1 MTLSIARNTV
11 AAGAV
16 ALLVSSPAGLAT
28 AAETELNVVGNISI
42 TTQFKNLEKPFWTEQ
57 LAAWSDGKV
66 TAQFQGWNE
75 MGLKGPEV
83 FRLLQKGVMDVGT
96 YQLGHVSGEAPI
108 NDATDLAGL
117 SPSLDKFL
125 EVTHASRP
133 VLEQT
138 YADRFGLKILTM
150 QSFQAQLLYCRG
162 ELRGLADLK
171 GKKIRTSGASQSDFV
186 SHFGGQ
192 GVPMAFGEV
201 QQGLQRGVIDCAITG
216 TLGGVPRQV
225 ARRRQIPLHA
235 ADQLRLRR
243 DRRQRAQMGRARLC
257 DPEHDRGSHRRARG
271 GDVAAQP
278 PGRRNRHR
286 LQHDG
291 AMSIGPGSRHD
302 PGRSQSGRPGA
313 AASGDAADGAAALGQ
328 ALRQRLRESVQRHHR
343 QGHRAERGCP
353 ITGAVHPTSL
363 WPIGHSAAE
372 CRVAGRCQ
380 IDIAPTLWHIPLA
393 MRVSFAAHRQTTR
406 IGRCC

>member
-16 ALLVSSPAGLAT
+16 ALLVSSPAGLGA
-28 AAETELNVVGNISI
+28 AAETKLNVVGNISI

-125 EVTHASRP
+125 EVTHAFRP

-216 TLGGVPRQV
+216 TLGGYLAKWHEGARYLYTLPINFASGVTAANARKWDGLDYATRNMIEAHISELEVAMWQLNRQEGEIGIACNTSGPCPLGQPAGMTRV
-225 ARRRQIPLHA
+225 DPSPADLEQRRQAMLQTVLPRWA
-235 ADQLRLRR
+235 KR
-243 DRRQRAQMGRARLC
+243 C
-257 DPEHDRGSHRRARG
+257 GSDCAKAFNDTIG
-271 GDVAAQP
+271 KVTGLSVA
-278 PGRRNRHR
+278 
-286 LQHDG
+286 
-291 AMSIGPGSRHD
+291 
-302 PGRSQSGRPGA
+302 
-313 AASGDAADGAAALGQ
+313 
-328 ALRQRLRESVQRHHR
+328 VQ
-343 QGHRAERGCP
+343 
-353 ITGAVHPTSL
+353 
-363 WPIGHSAAE
+363 
-372 CRVAGRCQ
+372 
-380 IDIAPTLWHIPLA
+380 
-393 MRVSFAAHRQTTR
+393 
-406 IGRCC
+406 